1 MNITLKLVYTNSPFK
16 KAYLH
21 VFPVMNSM
29 KPAQR
34 FLPMLV
40 MDSKN
45 PVILVSGG
53 SKGVCNKL

>member
-1 MNITLKLVYTNSPFK
+1 M